1 MRGRGEDGAAWRRK
15 RPCRLTPSTASFPR
29 LGPCQVCGVL
39 ADGVKVGHIQ
49 RGNRCWEARLWN
61 EAGNREGGYADAPVV
76 REYLRELR
84 AELRE
89 RVELKGPWWS
99 ETAATG

>member
-1 MRGRGEDGAAWRRK
+1 MQPD
-15 RPCRLTPSTASFPR
+15 RPVRLTFPSTDQGWAAI
-29 LGPCQVCGVL
+29 L
-39 ADGVKVGHIQ
+39 ADGVKVGHIC

-84 AELRE
+84 ADLRE
-89 RVELKGPWWS
+89 RVELKGPWW
-99 ETAATG
+99 TPATGEQE